1 MRTIDEIRHD
11 RLLELIHEA
20 GSIQALADRLGKSHS
35 QISQL
40 KTRARRNEAGDRK
53 TVGTA
58 LAREIEE
65 KLGKPPGWMD
75 ADPKACCT
83 GGGEPAVYGDQPA
96 PQRSRQ
102 AVWRGA
108 ANHFSKVAARA
119 GVQIDPE
126 TFMLFVDAAL
136 EEAQSEIDEA
146 SAEQVLRRWLP
157 ILSRGRGIG
166 HGAI

>member
-1 MRTIDEIRHD
+1 MRTIDDIRHD

-65 KLGKPPGWMD
+65 KLGKPAGWMD
-75 ADPKACCT
+75 TDTKACCT
-83 GGGEPAVYGDQPA
+83 GGEPSVYRDQPA

-102 AVWRGA
+102 DVWRDA

-119 GVQIDPE
+119 GVQFDPE

-136 EEAQSEIDEA
+136 EQEQEEIDEA
-146 SAEQVLRRWLP
+146 TAEQVLKRWLP
-157 ILSRGRGIG
+157 ILARGRASG
-166 HGAI
+166 HTSP